1 MKRTYVSTSKAV
13 TETVLGKPLGEPFTS
28 SELLE
33 LGTRAGVDH
42 ALSRLSGAG
51 TIERL
56 APGLFVRPRQSKYV
70 ANVATSPEKIVEAI
84 ARKSQ
89 SLVEVHGAQAAREF
103 GFTTQVS
110 MRPVFVTTGPAREI
124 PYGKSTIVL
133 RHAAP
138 SRMLLAGRPAGR
150 AFSALMYLGRNLVT
164 EETITMIQ
172 AKLPTEEFEALY
184 QARASMP
191 SWLNDIL
198 YRYERAMNSTAAR
211 A

>member
-1 MKRTYVSTSKAV
+1 MKTYKSTSEAV
-13 TETVLGKPLGEPFTS
+13 VETVLSRPAGEPFTT

-42 ALSRLSGAG
+42 ALSRLAGAG

-70 ANVATSPEKIVEAI
+70 GNAATSPEKIVQAI
-84 ARKSQ
+84 ARKSR

-124 PYGKSTIVL
+124 AYGTSTIVL

-150 AFSALMYLGRNLVT
+150 AFAALMYLGRNLVT
-164 EETITMIQ
+164 EEMIATIQ
-172 AKLPTEEFEALY
+172 AKLPTEEFEALC

-191 SWLNDIL
+191 SWLNDVL
-198 YRYERAMNSTAAR
+198 YRYERAQDLAVTR

>member
-1 MKRTYVSTSKAV
+1 M
-13 TETVLGKPLGEPFTS
+13 GEPFTS

-42 ALSRLSGAG
+42 ALSRLSSAG

-56 APGLFVRPRQSKYV
+56 APGLFVSPRQSKYV
-70 ANVATSPEKIVEAI
+70 ANAATSPQKIVEAI
-84 ARKSQ
+84 ARKSY

-124 PYGKSTIVL
+124 PYGTSSIIL
-133 RHAAP
+133 RHVAP
-138 SRMLLAGRPAGR
+138 SRILLAGRPAGR
-150 AFSALMYLGRNLVT
+150 AFSALMHLGCHLVT
-164 EETITMIQ
+164 EETIETIE
-172 AKLPTEEFEALY
+172 AKLPPKEFEALY

-191 SWLNDIL
+191 SWLNDL
-198 YRYERAMNSTAAR
+198 LFSYNRVTNSIAAR